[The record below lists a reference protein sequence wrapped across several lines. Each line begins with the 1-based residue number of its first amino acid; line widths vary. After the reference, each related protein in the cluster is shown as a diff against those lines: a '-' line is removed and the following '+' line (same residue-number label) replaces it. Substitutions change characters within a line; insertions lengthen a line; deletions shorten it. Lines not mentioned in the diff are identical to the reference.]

1 MANIRKKFKINRDR
15 PTIGVTGP
23 DRGGGVA
30 WFFTAFAVW
39 IAGGKP
45 VRITPSNPRTA
56 DGLQGLIIGG
66 GADVD
71 PTTYQQ
77 ENVIDEYLART
88 INAPDRNIFQRVGRF
103 TRWLYYPALFFAR
116 KLFSRNRK
124 NASRLDRDRDHLE
137 FQLIDQAVKKNLPVM
152 GICRGSQLLNV
163 YFRGTLYQD
172 INTFYLEEPNPT
184 SIFPVKRVN
193 IKPGSKLADVLGVR
207 QLEVNALHSQA
218 VKEPG
223 KGIEIVA
230 REPNEVVQGIENQNQ
245 EYIVGVQWH
254 PEYLPTH
261 KSQRRLFKT
270 LVQHA
275 CQVHVQIEDKDM
287 EEALA
292 SPRAAALEEMERQ
305 EEEMMMSELNK
316 NL

>member
-1 MANIRKKFKINRDR
+1 M
-15 PTIGVTGP
+15 
-23 DRGGGVA
+23 
-30 WFFTAFAVW
+30 
-39 IAGGKP
+39 
-45 VRITPSNPRTA
+45 
-56 DGLQGLIIGG
+56 
-66 GADVD
+66 D

-77 ENVIDEYLART
+77 EDVIDEYLART
-88 INAPDRNIFQRVGRF
+88 INEPNRNIFQRVGRF

-124 NASRLDRDRDHLE
+124 KGSKLDRDRDHLE

-163 YFRGTLYQD
+163 YFRGTLHQN
-172 INTFYLEEPNPT
+172 ISTFYLEEPNPS

-193 IKPGSKLADVLGVR
+193 IKPGSKLASALGVQ
-207 QLEVNALHSQA
+207 QLEVNALHNQA

-223 KGIEIVA
+223 QDIDIVA
-230 REPNEVVQGIENQNQ
+230 REPNDVVQGIENITQ

-275 CQVHVQIEDKDM
+275 REVQVQIEDDDM
-287 EEALA
+287 QEALA
-292 SPRAAALEEMERQ
+292 SPRHEALQEMERQ